1 MSTQEVSKIV
11 NVVSF
16 KVDQNSYSQAVKK
29 IKQVASVFT
38 KYQNQNKTATEQGR
52 RIANL
57 NTKATTAATRAEI
70 RQQKVRKETL
80 RADNVRYQQQI
91 KSNSDFQKGLQKINM
106 AFLQGNIGFKERSAA
121 IGALTRQYRQL
132 NSTASKHNSIAGGIK
147 GIAGRAVG
155 TAIGT
160 GVAGAAFLG
169 TAGYAANRGFSTVK
183 DQGQQ
188 FEKMNIMLNNV
199 FKERAV
205 EISNK
210 IAELAYKNGRD
221 IVDVGQSLTQFVAL
235 MKPLGDNVDKSIGMF
250 QKYQD
255 MISSY
260 GLDKEEAKGFMTQW
274 TQALSQ
280 NTLDSYNEA
289 MRQWNPYLKSDFEKW
304 IKDKKGINNF
314 LDNITG
320 GKKYSLKTLMD
331 EYLTANSGL
340 YSTGAAGFKAS
351 SLAND
356 ARASNQISVAIYRI
370 FESSGF
376 KEAMKAT
383 TDILN
388 YWGLLLESNA
398 SKIGEIFGNL
408 YSVVRDLSKDGFE
421 QLSQWLKELS
431 KEDIKGYF
439 GDLKTSMVQFAD
451 VMKRLVSFLDSVL
464 PKKSG
469 ADEKGQYYI
478 KREKYWLDQGY
489 SGKEAGRLAEGEMR
503 KQYQLGFTVPT
514 LENSLVRMNAQNN
527 SSSNHKATLDL
538 KINTEINQPKI
549 NEYVWASIAEDKTRD
564 FNMLLNGFN

>member
-1 MSTQEVSKIV
+1 MTDQTVSKIV
-11 NVVSF
+11 NIVSF
-16 KVDQNSYSQAVKK
+16 KTDNNSYNAALKKIRRVAGAFSAATNQYNKSMAAGKQIAGSQA
-29 IKQVASVFT
+29 
-38 KYQNQNKTATEQGR
+38 
-52 RIANL
+52 
-57 NTKATTAATRAEI
+57 KAQDKLIRAEI
-70 RQQKVRKETL
+70 KANKTRRDILK
-80 RADNVRYQQQI
+80 ADQIRYKDQI
-91 KSNSDFQKGLQKINM
+91 KNNSEFHKGLQRVNNE
-106 AFLQGNIGFKERSAA
+106 FLRGTLSFKERSAQ
-121 IGALTRQYRQL
+121 IGQL
-132 NSTASKHNSIAGGIK
+132 NKQYKALNNNASKHNSLTNGVRKIGSRIASGASTMALGGAAMV
-147 GIAGRAVG
+147 GG
-155 TAIGT
+155 TA
-160 GVAGAAFLG
+160 
-169 TAGYAANRGFSTVK
+169 YAANRGYNTIK
-183 DQGQQ
+183 DTGQQ
-188 FEKMNIMLNNV
+188 FEALTIGLMNTFGN
-199 FKERAV
+199 RAV
-205 EISNK
+205 EISQK
-210 IAELAYKNGRD
+210 IAEMARLNGSP
-221 IVDVGQSLTQFVAL
+221 IVDLGNNLVEFVSL
-235 MKPLGDNVDKSIGMF
+235 MKPLGLSIDDSIKRF
-250 QKYQD
+250 QQTQD
-255 MISSY
+255 AMQSY
-260 GLDKEEAKGFMTQW
+260 GIGGERAAGFQTQLTQLLDQG
-274 TQALSQ
+274 
-280 NTLDSYNEA
+280 TLDSFKEA
-289 MRQWNPYLKSDFEKW
+289 FAWAPQLRADLLQYVQKSMGVSQKDFLGGLTNGKF
-304 IKDKKGINNF
+304 DFKKIWFDF
-314 LDNITG
+314 LNANS
-320 GKKYSLKTLMD
+320 KKYSSM
-331 EYLTANSGL
+331 
-340 YSTGAAGFKAS
+340 S
-351 SLAND
+351 SLFKQSSMAND
-356 ARASNQISVAIYRI
+356 ARASNQVSIAIYRI

-376 KEAMKAT
+376 KQAMKAT

-388 YWGLLLESNA
+388 YWGILLESNA